1 MIGSCLV
8 ITITREVNTSFR
20 DEKEE
25 AKIDQDYFFFSFFF
39 LFDAST
45 KLRSWWKGLCISSGG
60 LNGRTHEKGRTL
72 TTPYCTEYLVT

>member
-8 ITITREVNTSFR
+8 MIITRDANASIRE
-20 DEKEE
+20 EKEE
-25 AKIDQDYFFFSFFF
+25 EKIDLDYFFSFFIF
-39 LFDAST
+39 FHSST
-45 KLRSWWKGLCISSGG
+45 ILRSWWEGLCISSGG